1 MTVDETAETPSQSKT
16 ASGSLLGFII
26 FLALVLG
33 GIQYVSTQLISY
45 YAQTQV
51 CQGYARAKTDELESL
66 VTQYKDCLT
75 EFYR

>member
-1 MTVDETAETPSQSKT
+1 MTIDETAQESTYSKK
-16 ASGSLLGFII
+16 ASGSLVGFII

-51 CQGYARAKTDELESL
+51 CDRYARAKTDELESL
-66 VTQYKDCLT
+66 VTQYKDCLV
-75 EFYR
+75 EIKR